1 MINSQTNQEVVVL
14 SRECPATMIPSGS
27 RVVLKKGERAI
38 ITQALGGSYTV
49 IVGGNL
55 FRVEGSEGDALG
67 KTPEKMPRE
76 GTPPGEN
83 RVNER
88 AVWDALKSCYDP
100 EIPVNIVDLGLIYS
114 CEFDPTPEGTIVE
127 IKMTLTAPGCGMGGI
142 LADEVREKVQSLPG
156 VLDVKVELV
165 WDPPWNQGM
174 MSEAARLQ
182 LGMF

>member
-1 MINSQTNQEVVVL
+1 M
-14 SRECPATMIPSGS
+14 SGPYGM
-27 RVVLKKGERAI
+27 R
-38 ITQALGGSYTV
+38 
-49 IVGGNL
+49 
-55 FRVEGSEGDALG
+55 
-67 KTPEKMPRE
+67 
-76 GTPPGEN
+76 
-83 RVNER
+83 
-88 AVWDALKSCYDP
+88 LKSCYDP

-127 IKMTLTAPGCGMGGI
+127 IQNDPHGVRAVVVGGI